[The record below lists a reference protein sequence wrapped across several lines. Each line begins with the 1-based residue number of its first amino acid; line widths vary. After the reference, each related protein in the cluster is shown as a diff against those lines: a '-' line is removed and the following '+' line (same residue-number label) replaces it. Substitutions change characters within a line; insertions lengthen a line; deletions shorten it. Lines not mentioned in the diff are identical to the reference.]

1 MKFKSTICHIPLIS
15 HTFISTPTSKTSISI
30 LIFPKIII
38 VRISKYLQMI
48 LDAGSTQHMIGDI
61 NMCLVLV
68 IQSMF
73 PSNQVLC
80 LIDEVTTLP
89 ICGVDTI
96 RLKIDIYILEI
107 ENVLYGPRLKD
118 TIFSITEHI
127 KYNNCSFIGS
137 NTNTR

>member
-1 MKFKSTICHIPLIS
+1 MSCISNTINVP
-15 HTFISTPTSKTSISI
+15 FNK
-30 LIFPKIII
+30 
-38 VRISKYLQMI
+38 
-48 LDAGSTQHMIGDI
+48 
-61 NMCLVLV
+61 
-68 IQSMF
+68 
-73 PSNQVLC
+73 VLC

-127 KYNNCSFIGS
+127 KYKNCSFIGRTQIHANFPRILYS
-137 NTNTR
+137 CNHN